1 VKKIVL
7 GVVMLLT
14 GLLGLACT
22 ACGVAFLPAKGIG
35 LIGIIPGGLALW
47 AAVKMWKRVFESN
60 SPLSAQPIDDDTQSK

>member
-7 GVVMLLT
+7 GVVMLLI
-14 GLLGLACT
+14 GLLGLVCT

-47 AAVKMWKRVFESN
+47 AAVKMWKSVFGSES
-60 SPLSAQPIDDDTQSK
+60 SPSDPPIDGRPLG

>member
-14 GLLGLACT
+14 GVLGLACT
-22 ACGVAFLPAKGIG
+22 ACGVMFLPANGIG

-47 AAVKMWKRVFESN
+47 GAVKMWKNVFESK
-60 SPLSAQPIDDDTQSK
+60 SSSSAQPIDDDAHTK